1 MVNGVPGAIY
11 APRKE
16 PAWPP
21 PISPHGHGW
30 YPGRCVTNPENNVA
44 VGKYTSDLERGD
56 VLGPVEYTLS
66 PFVVREYCH
75 AVELHQDCFQGTKDQ
90 IMPPTL
96 IHLDKLRLYR
106 HACPLGTG
114 PHARVHIEY
123 DATFHEAVHV
133 GDRLR
138 VGGTVSDRYEKRG
151 RDYVHIDMELYRVSD
166 NTLLVSYRDTVI
178 LSYKGANA

>member
-1 MVNGVPGAIY
+1 VTV
-11 APRKE
+11 
-16 PAWPP
+16 
-21 PISPHGHGW
+21 
-30 YPGRCVTNPENNVA
+30 GR
-44 VGKYTSDLERGD
+44 YTSDLDRGD
-56 VLGPVEYTLS
+56 ILGPVEYTLS

-75 AVELHQDCFQGTKDQ
+75 AVELHQDYFQGTKDP

-123 DATFHEAVHV
+123 DATFHEEVRV

-138 VGGTVSDRYEKRG
+138 VGGKVSDRYEKRG
-151 RDYVHIDMELYRVSD
+151 RDYVHIDMELHRVSD
-166 NTLLVSYRDTVI
+166 NKLLISYRDTVI
-178 LSYKGANA
+178 LSYSGSKGDKA

>member
-1 MVNGVPGAIY
+1 
-11 APRKE
+11 
-16 PAWPP
+16 
-21 PISPHGHGW
+21 
-30 YPGRCVTNPENNVA
+30 VA
-44 VGKYTSDLERGD
+44 VGRYTSDLERGD

-75 AVELHQDCFQGTKDQ
+75 AVELHQDCFQGTRDQ
-90 IMPPTL
+90 VMPPTL

-123 DATFHEAVHV
+123 DATFHEEVRV

-138 VGGTVSDRYEKRG
+138 VGG
-151 RDYVHIDMELYRVSD
+151 RVSGQIGD
-166 NTLLVSYRDTVI
+166 EARRGVFVDRTRLLRRRAGRKKENPRRAHEEGGGTPHRGKD
-178 LSYKGANA
+178 